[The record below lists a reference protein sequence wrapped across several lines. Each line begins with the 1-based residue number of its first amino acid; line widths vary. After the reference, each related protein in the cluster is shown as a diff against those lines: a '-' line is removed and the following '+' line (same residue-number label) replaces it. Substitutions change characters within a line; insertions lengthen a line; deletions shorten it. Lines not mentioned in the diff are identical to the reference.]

1 VQARAA
7 LVRVHAPRG
16 TTLSFCNR
24 RSAAAAHASYHSSFF
39 IAAFVSLFELLKAF
53 ARRSV

>member
-1 VQARAA
+1 MR
-7 LVRVHAPRG
+7 RG

-24 RSAAAAHASYHSSFF
+24 RSAAAAAHASYHSSFF

-53 ARRSV
+53 ARRTV